1 LPLAQGI
8 GRCAALKLADDGFD
22 VAVNDV
28 AVNSE
33 KLGTLVNEILAKG
46 RSSSKHIADV
56 SQEEQVKE
64 MVEKVVQHH
73 GGLDVVRHDVF
84 FLFPLVRS

>member
-1 LPLAQGI
+1 
-8 GRCAALKLADDGFD
+8 
-22 VAVNDV
+22 
-28 AVNSE
+28 
-33 KLGTLVNEILAKG
+33 
-46 RSSSKHIADV
+46 V